1 LFKKVD
7 HIGVAVRSL
16 EESLAFY
23 QKTLGLEV
31 HETEEIPEQKVRVAM
46 LAVGETNIELLE
58 PTSADSPIAKFLDKK
73 APGIHHVAFRVTD
86 LDKIL
91 ADLKDKGIRLI
102 NEKSMEGA
110 GGKRIAFVHPAAT
123 GGILLELCQEK

>member
-1 LFKKVD
+1 
-7 HIGVAVRSL
+7 VAVRSL